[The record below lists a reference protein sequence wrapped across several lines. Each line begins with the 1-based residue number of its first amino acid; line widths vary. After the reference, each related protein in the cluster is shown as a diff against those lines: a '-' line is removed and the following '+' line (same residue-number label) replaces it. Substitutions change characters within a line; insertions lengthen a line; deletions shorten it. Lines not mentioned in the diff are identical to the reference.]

1 MRDLATPP
9 TVKPGDPLGP
19 DRRDDLLGA
28 IRALPTVGFL
38 ATTLVGFNLV
48 QTASLV
54 LAPFSRRAFRR
65 FNRWC
70 ADVWWGWCV
79 VAGRRVARMRLIITG
94 DDVPAEEN
102 VIVVANHQQ
111 MPDIPVIMQLAR
123 SKRRLG
129 DLKWFVKRAM
139 RNIPGVGWGMRFL
152 NCLFVERS
160 WAADREMIQRTF
172 ATIVTE
178 RIPLWLISFSEGTRL
193 TPAKLEASRDLALS
207 RGIEPLRHV
216 LLPRTKGFAASV
228 AGLGDH
234 ITAVYD
240 LTIGYADGIP
250 SLWQYI
256 TGRVRQIH
264 LHVRRFPIEQLPRLE
279 HELADWLIARFREKD
294 HLLALFHQHGRFPG
308 DPIAGG

>member
-1 MRDLATPP
+1 MKDL
-9 TVKPGDPLGP
+9 V
-19 DRRDDLLGA
+19 GA
-28 IRALPTVGFL
+28 LRAMPTVGFL
-38 ATTLVGFNLV
+38 FAALVGINLA
-48 QTASLV
+48 QTASLI
-54 LAPFSRRAFRR
+54 LAPFSRRSFRR

-70 ADVWWGWCV
+70 ADLWWGWCV
-79 VAGRRVARMRLIITG
+79 IAGKRVARMRLIITG
-94 DDVPAEEN
+94 DDVPPEEN

-160 WAADREMIQRTF
+160 WTADREMIQRTF
-172 ATIVTE
+172 ATIVNE
-178 RIPLWLISFSEGTRL
+178 QIPLWLICFAEGTRL
-193 TPAKLEASRDLALS
+193 TPEKLEACRDYAQ
-207 RGIEPLRHV
+207 RQGIEPTRNV

-234 ITAVYD
+234 IGAVYD
-240 LTIGYADGIP
+240 LTIGYTDGIP
-250 SLWQYI
+250 SLWQFI

-264 LHVRRFPIEQLPRLE
+264 LHVRRFPIDQLPCLE
-279 HELADWLIARFREKD
+279 HELSDWLIARFREKD
-294 HLLALFHQHGRFPG
+294 HLLALFHQHGSFPG
-308 DPIAGG
+308 EPITES